1 MDITGRTAII
11 TGGAEGLGR
20 ATVQRFAE
28 AGASGIVIADIKTDE
43 AQAAAKQVMAEHD
56 VQAIAVTTDVSDP
69 AQVNEMVQTA
79 ADRLGRIDILVS
91 NAGICPLTE
100 WDDVTLENWN
110 QILGINLTGMLLC
123 TRAAIKHMR
132 TQGDGRIVYVSSPAA
147 YVGSIIAHVGYGVSK
162 AGVLAL
168 MKSVAKK
175 FAAEGIR
182 ANAIAPGPIDT
193 PMGRTFS
200 AQYWEATQEKTVLKR
215 HATATEIADS
225 ILYLASDRSS
235 YVTGEVLFIDGGWN
249 LT

>member
-11 TGGAEGLGR
+11 TGGGEGLGR

-110 QILGINLTGMLLC
+110 QILDINLTGMLLC

-147 YVGSIIAHVGYGVSK
+147 YVGSVIAHVGYGVSK

>member
-69 AQVNEMVQTA
+69 AQVDEMVQTA

-132 TQGDGRIVYVSSPAA
+132 AQGDGRIVYVSSPAA

-162 AGVLAL
+162 AGVIAL

>member
-110 QILGINLTGMLLC
+110 QILDINLTGMLLC

-162 AGVLAL
+162 AGVIAL